1 MPKLTEQTRKQS
13 SNCIKIMKLLT
24 YLTSDHQQRA
34 AFIHNNKA
42 VDLEDFGEIVNFPLP
57 STILE
62 LIDMG
67 FEVIDEI
74 HSLLGDVTEVELNEI
89 SYDLDEI
96 QILAP
101 IPKPRKNIIGIGL
114 NYTEHVAESARTLD
128 TTGKLPQKPIIFSKP
143 PTTVTGPN
151 TNILLNPKLTQQLD
165 WEVELA
171 VVIGKKGKYV
181 AKEDA
186 MDYVFGYTII
196 NDISARDCRR
206 EGQWIVSKG
215 QDTFAPMG
223 PYLITKDEIENPH
236 NLNLSLKLNGVE
248 KQNSNTKFM
257 LFNINDLIEDLSTV
271 FTIEPGDIIATG
283 TPAGVGAG
291 RNPQEWM
298 KDGDVV
304 ECYVEKIGKLTN
316 TVKEIRF

>member
-1 MPKLTEQTRKQS
+1 
-13 SNCIKIMKLLT
+13 MKLLT
-24 YLTSDHQQRA
+24 YTHQDNEARLG
-34 AFIHNNKA
+34 FLFN
-42 VDLEDFGEIVNFPLP
+42 DLVIDMEDFGEVANFPLP
-57 STILE
+57 DDMLD

-67 FEVIDEI
+67 VEVIDEI
-74 HSLLGDVTEVELNEI
+74 NDLIADTPEEYIIKIGMPFEEVTF
-89 SYDLDEI
+89 
-96 QILAP
+96 LAP
-101 IPKPRKNIIGIGL
+101 IPRPRKNIIGIGL

-143 PTTVTGPN
+143 PTTVTATN
-151 TNILLNPKLTQQLD
+151 TEVIKNTKLTAQLD

-171 VVIGKKGKYV
+171 VVVGKTGKYV
-181 AKEDA
+181 PKSEA

-223 PYLITKDEIENPH
+223 PILVTKDEIESPH
-236 NLNLSLKLNGVE
+236 NLNLSLKVNGIE

-291 RNPQEWM
+291 RDPQEWLY
-298 KDGDVV
+298 DGDVIEATV
-304 ECYVEKIGKLTN
+304 EGIGTIIN
-316 TVKEIRF
+316 TVKEI

>member
-1 MPKLTEQTRKQS
+1 
-13 SNCIKIMKLLT
+13 MKLLT
-24 YLTSDHQQRA
+24 YKTNETESRLG
-34 AFIHNNKA
+34 FLHNNQ
-42 VDLEDFGEIVNFPLP
+42 VIDMEDFGEISNFPLP
-57 STILE
+57 STMLE

-67 FEVIDEI
+67 YELVE
-74 HSLLGDVTEVELNEI
+74 ELNDMVAET
-89 SYDLDEI
+89 DQKLLDEI
-96 QILAP
+96 AYEIGEVIFLAP

-128 TTGKLPQKPIIFSKP
+128 TSNELPQQPIIFSKP
-143 PTTVTGPN
+143 PTTVTA
-151 TNILLNPKLTQQLD
+151 TKTEILLNRKLTNQLD

-171 VVIGKKGKYV
+171 VVISKKGKYV
-181 AKEDA
+181 SKADA

-206 EGQWIVSKG
+206 SGQWIVSKG

-223 PYLITKDEIENPH
+223 PILVTKDEIENPH
-236 NLNLSLKLNGVE
+236 NLNLSLTVNGIE
-248 KQNSNTKFM
+248 KQNSNTKLM

-271 FTIEPGDIIATG
+271 FTLEAGDIIATG

-291 RNPQEWM
+291 RNPQEWL

-304 ECYVEKIGKLTN
+304 KCTVEGIGSIVN
-316 TVKEIRF
+316 TVKEIAP

>member
-1 MPKLTEQTRKQS
+1 
-13 SNCIKIMKLLT
+13 MKLAT
-24 YLTSDHQQRA
+24 YKTNDSEARLG
-34 AFIHNNKA
+34 FLHNNA
-42 VDLEDFGEIVNFPLP
+42 IVDMEDFGEISNFPLP
-57 STILE
+57 NDMLE

-67 FEVIDEI
+67 FEVIA
-74 HSLLGDVTEVELNEI
+74 EI
-89 SYDLDEI
+89 SDLIENTSEEDLDEVSYSLDEVTL
-96 QILAP
+96 LAP
-101 IPKPRKNIIGIGL
+101 IQKPRKNIIGIGL

-151 TNILLNPKLTQQLD
+151 TDVLLNTKLTQQLD
-165 WEVELA
+165 YEVELA
-171 VVIGKKGKYV
+171 VIMGKDGKYISQEN
-181 AKEDA
+181 AL
-186 MDYVFGYTII
+186 DYVFGYSII

-223 PYLITKDEIENPH
+223 PYLVTKDEIENPH

-248 KQNSNTKFM
+248 KQNSNTKLL
-257 LFNINDLIEDLSTV
+257 LFNINALIEDLSTV
-271 FTIEPGDIIATG
+271 FTLEAGDIIATG

-298 KDGDVV
+298 KAGDVMELNV
-304 ECYVEKIGKLTN
+304 EGIGTLIN
-316 TVKEIRF
+316 TVRAI

>member
-1 MPKLTEQTRKQS
+1 
-13 SNCIKIMKLLT
+13 MKLLT
-24 YLTSDHQQRA
+24 YKTADTEPRLG
-34 AFIHNNKA
+34 FIHNNQ
-42 VDLEDFGEIVNFPLP
+42 VIDMEDFGEISNFPLP
-57 STILE
+57 DNMLD

-67 FEVIDEI
+67 IEI
-74 HSLLGDVTEVELNEI
+74 VEELNDMIAETEPSFFEEI
-89 SYDLDEI
+89 AYEMDEVTF
-96 QILAP
+96 LAP

-143 PTTVTGPN
+143 PTTVTATN
-151 TNILLNPKLTQQLD
+151 TEIIKNTKLTSQLD

-181 AKEDA
+181 PKSEAL
-186 MDYVFGYTII
+186 DYVFGYTVI

-223 PYLITKDEIENPH
+223 PILVTKDEIENPH
-236 NLNLSLKLNGVE
+236 NLNLSLKVNGVE

-257 LFNINDLIEDLSTV
+257 LFNINDLIEDLSIV
-271 FTIEPGDIIATG
+271 FTLEPGDIIATG

-291 RNPQEWM
+291 RDPQEWLY
-298 KDGDVV
+298 DGDVV
-304 ECYVEKIGKLTN
+304 EATVEGIGTIVN
-316 TVKEIRF
+316 TVKEI

>member
-1 MPKLTEQTRKQS
+1 
-13 SNCIKIMKLLT
+13 MKLLT
-24 YLTSDHQQRA
+24 YKTQDSDEQRLG
-34 AFIHNNKA
+34 FIHNNQ
-42 VDLEDFGEIVNFPLP
+42 VIDMEDFGEISNFPLP
-57 STILE
+57 TTMLE

-67 FEVIDEI
+67 FELVQ
-74 HSLLGDVTEVELNEI
+74 ELNEMI
-89 SYDLDEI
+89 AATDEEFFKEI
-96 QILAP
+96 AYEMHEITFLAP

-143 PTTVTGPN
+143 PTTVTATN
-151 TNILLNPKLTQQLD
+151 TQVIKNTKLTSQLD

-171 VVIGKKGKYV
+171 IVIGKKAKYV
-181 AKEDA
+181 SKADA

-223 PYLITKDEIENPH
+223 PILVTKDEIENPH
-236 NLNLSLKLNGVE
+236 DLNLSLKVNGVE
-248 KQNSNTKFM
+248 KQNSNTKFL
-257 LFNINDLIEDLSTV
+257 LFNINALIEDLSTV
-271 FTIEPGDIIATG
+271 FTLEPGDIIATG

-291 RNPQEWM
+291 CDPQEWLF
-298 KDGDVV
+298 DGDVM
-304 ECYVEKIGKLTN
+304 EATIEGIGTIVN
-316 TVKEIRF
+316 TVKEISK

>member
-1 MPKLTEQTRKQS
+1 
-13 SNCIKIMKLLT
+13 MKLLT
-24 YLTSDHQQRA
+24 YSYENSEPRLG
-34 AFIHNNKA
+34 FLHNGKII
-42 VDLEDFGEIVNFPLP
+42 DMEDFGEISNFPLP
-57 STILE
+57 NDMLD

-67 FEVIDEI
+67 MDIVEELNDMVAETEPSFFDEI
-74 HSLLGDVTEVELNEI
+74 AYEPEEVVF
-89 SYDLDEI
+89 
-96 QILAP
+96 LAP

-143 PTTVTGPN
+143 PTTVTATN
-151 TNILLNPKLTQQLD
+151 TEIIKNTKLTSQLD

-181 AKEDA
+181 PKAEA
-186 MDYVFGYTII
+186 FDYVFGYTVI

-223 PYLITKDEIENPH
+223 PLLLTKDEIENPH
-236 NLNLSLKLNGVE
+236 NLNLSLKVNGIE

-257 LFNINDLIEDLSTV
+257 LFNINDLVEDLSTV
-271 FTIEPGDIIATG
+271 FTLEPGDIIATG

-291 RNPQEWM
+291 RDPQEWLY
-298 KDGDVV
+298 DGDVIEATV
-304 ECYVEKIGKLTN
+304 EGIGTIVN
-316 TVKEIRF
+316 TVKEISK

>member
-1 MPKLTEQTRKQS
+1 
-13 SNCIKIMKLLT
+13 MKLLT
-24 YLTSDHQQRA
+24 YLTSDNEQRA
-34 AFIHNNKA
+34 AFVHNNKA
-42 VDLEDFGEIVNFPLP
+42 VDLEDFGELTNFPLP
-57 STILE
+57 NILLE

-67 FEVIDEI
+67 IEVIDEI
-74 HSLLGDVTEVELNEI
+74 NSLVADVSEAELNEI
-89 SYDLDEI
+89 SYDLNEI
-96 QILAP
+96 TIVAP

-128 TTGKLPQKPIIFSKP
+128 TTGKLPTKPIIFSKP

-151 TNILLNPKLTQQLD
+151 THVLLNTKLTQQLD

-181 AKEDA
+181 AKQDA
-186 MDYVFGYTII
+186 LDYVFGYTIL

-223 PYLITKDEIENPH
+223 PFLITKDEIENPH

-248 KQNSNTKFM
+248 KQNSNTQFM
-257 LFNINDLIEDLSTV
+257 LFNINDLIEDLSIV
-271 FTIEPGDIIATG
+271 FTLEPGDIIATG

-298 KDGDVV
+298 KNGDVM
-304 ECYVEKIGKLTN
+304 ECYVEGIGTLTN
-316 TVKEIRF
+316 TVKEI